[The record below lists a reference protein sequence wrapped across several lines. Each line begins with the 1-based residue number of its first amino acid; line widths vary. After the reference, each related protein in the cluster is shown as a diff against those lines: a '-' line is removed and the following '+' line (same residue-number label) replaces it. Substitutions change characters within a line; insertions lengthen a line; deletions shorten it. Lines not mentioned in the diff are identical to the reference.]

1 MKTERDIFAV
11 CDLEVEYA
19 YHFMEFISKK
29 KSIPLEIR
37 VFTNVQALSEF
48 LQEHQIELLLIS
60 ENAMCEEIQTQK
72 IGQIVILASGIVPDY
87 LKKYPSVY
95 KYQSSNRVI
104 RETMVCYGESQKNKG
119 KQLRMTTRDVEII
132 GIYSPVGRTMKT
144 TFALTLGQILAK
156 KKAVLYLNLEEY
168 SGFEYLLEQ
177 SYEQNLGDL
186 LYYLRQGEENLI
198 GKLNEMVRSMNN
210 LDFLPPVLSP
220 GDIQQTSL
228 EAWMRLLQEI
238 IDYSNYEV
246 IILDLGDCVTE
257 LYQLLEQC
265 GKIYMPIRTDP
276 MSQAK
281 ISQFENLLRVWGKV
295 AVINRIQKIRLPYHR
310 TIHRGSGY
318 LDDLVWSEL
327 GDFVRELIRQERSGN
342 LEWRGNSL
350 EVYEENS

>member
-1 MKTERDIFAV
+1 MKAERDIFAV

-19 YHFMEFISKK
+19 YHFMEYISKK

-37 VFTNVQALSEF
+37 VFTNVQALLEF
-48 LQEHQIELLLIS
+48 LKEHPIELLLIS
-60 ENAMCEEIQTQK
+60 ESAMCEEVQSQK
-72 IGQIVILASGIVPDY
+72 IGQIVILSSGVLPDY

-104 RETMVCYGESQKNKG
+104 RETMVCYGESQKHRG
-119 KQLRMTTRDVEII
+119 RQLKMTNREVEFI

-177 SYEQNLGDL
+177 TYEQNMGDL
-186 LYYLRQGEENLI
+186 LYYLRQNEGNLI
-198 GKLNEMVRSMNN
+198 GKLNGMVQCMNN

-220 GDIQQTSL
+220 GDIQQTSF
-228 EAWMRLLQEI
+228 EEWMRLLQEI
-238 IDYSNYEV
+238 VDYSNYEV
-246 IILDLGDCVTE
+246 VILDLSDCVTD
-257 LYQLLEQC
+257 LYQVLEQC

-281 ISQFENLLRVWGKV
+281 ISQFENLLRVWGKTS
-295 AVINRIQKIRLPYHR
+295 VINRMQKIRLPYHR

-318 LDDLVWSEL
+318 LDDLIWSEL

-342 LEWRGNSL
+342 LEWKGNSL
-350 EVYEENS
+350 ELYEENS

>member
-1 MKTERDIFAV
+1 MKTERDIFAI

-37 VFTNVQALSEF
+37 VFTNVQALLDF
-48 LQEHQIELLLIS
+48 LQEHQIEILLIS
-60 ENAMCEEIQTQK
+60 ENAMCEEIQTNK
-72 IGQIVILASGIVPDY
+72 VSQIVILAGGIVPDY

-95 KYQSSNRVI
+95 KYQSSNSVI
-104 RETMVCYGESQKNKG
+104 RETMACYGECQKSKG
-119 KQLRMTTRDVEII
+119 KQLRMTNREVDII

-186 LYYLRQGEENLI
+186 LYYLRQEGVNLI
-198 GKLNEMVRSMNN
+198 GKLNGMVQSMNN

-228 EAWMRLLQEI
+228 EEWMRLLQEI
-238 IDYSNYEV
+238 LDYSNYEV
-246 IILDLGDCVTE
+246 VILDFGDCVAD

-265 GKIYMPIRTDP
+265 NKIYMPIRNDP

-281 ISQFENLLRVWGKV
+281 ISQFENILRVWGKI
-295 AVINRIQKIRLPYHR
+295 AVINRIQKIKLPYHR
-310 TIHRGSGY
+310 TIHKGSGY
-318 LDDLVWSEL
+318 LDDLIWSEL

-342 LEWRGNSL
+342 LAWKGNSL
-350 EVYEENS
+350 ETYEEN

>member
-37 VFTNVQALSEF
+37 VFTSAQALLDF
-48 LQEHQIELLLIS
+48 MKEHPIELLLIS
-60 ENAMCEEIQTQK
+60 EKAMCEEIQEQK
-72 IGQIVILASGIVPDY
+72 VGQIIILAEGVLPES
-87 LKKYPSVY
+87 LKKYPSIY
-95 KYQSSNRVI
+95 KYQSSNSVI
-104 RETMVCYGESQKNKG
+104 REAMVCYGECQKNKG
-119 KQLRMTTRDVEII
+119 KQLRMTSREVDII
-132 GIYSPVGRTMKT
+132 GVYSPVGRTMKT

-186 LYYLRQGEENLI
+186 LYYVRQEDVNLI
-198 GKLNEMVRSMNN
+198 GKLNGIVQSMNN

-220 GDIQQTSL
+220 GDIQQTSF
-228 EAWMRLLQEI
+228 EEWMRLLQEI

-246 IILDLGDCVTE
+246 IILDFGDGVSE

-265 GKIYMPIRTDP
+265 NKIYMPVRNDP

-281 ISQFENLLRVWGKV
+281 ISQFENLMRVWGKI
-295 AVINRIQKIRLPYHR
+295 AALNRIQKIKLPYHR
-310 TIHRGSGY
+310 TIHKGSGY
-318 LDDLVWSEL
+318 LDDLIWSEL

-350 EVYEENS
+350 ETFVEN

>member
-19 YHFMEFISKK
+19 YHFMEFVSKK
-29 KSIPLEIR
+29 KNIPLELR
-37 VFTNVQALSEF
+37 VFTNVKALLDF
-48 LQEHQIELLLIS
+48 LQQHQIELLLIS
-60 ENAMCEEIQTQK
+60 ENAMCEEIQAHE
-72 IGQIVILASGIVPDY
+72 IGQIVILASGVLPDY

-95 KYQSSNRVI
+95 KYQSSNSVI
-104 RETMVCYGESQKNKG
+104 RETMVCYGTSQKNKG
-119 KQLRMTTRDVEII
+119 KQLRMINRDVEFI

-177 SYEQNLGDL
+177 TYEQNLGDL
-186 LYYLRQGEENLI
+186 LYYVRQGEENLI
-198 GKLNEMVRSMNN
+198 GKLNGMVQTMNN

-220 GDIQQTSL
+220 GDIQQTSF
-228 EAWMRLLQEI
+228 EHWMRLLQEM

-246 IILDLGDCVTE
+246 VILDLGDGVAD

-265 GKIYMPIRTDP
+265 GKIYMPVRTDP

-281 ISQFENLLRVWGKV
+281 INQFENLLRVWGKV
-295 AVINRIQKIRLPYHR
+295 AVINRIQKLRLPYHR
-310 TIHRGSGY
+310 TIHKGSGY
-318 LDDLVWSEL
+318 LDDLIWSEL

-342 LEWRGNSL
+342 LEWKGSSL
-350 EVYEENS
+350 EIYEQN